1 MTSHERNQA
10 SWDSMADE
18 YQADRQANRSRELVW
33 GEWQMPESDLHLLG
47 EVAGKDV
54 LEFGCGAAEL
64 SISLTRVGARCV
76 GLDASRRQLQHAAS
90 LTSSEGVPV
99 PLVQALGERAPFKD
113 ASFDI
118 VVADY
123 GVFLWVDPFA
133 AVPEAARM
141 LRPGGVLLF
150 STLTPF
156 LVMCWPPENDPAPPG
171 RVLES
176 PYFDMHVL
184 DVGDEGVNYNLP
196 YGEWI
201 RLFRANGL
209 AVEDLVEIRPPEDSP
224 DEVSGRPKGW
234 ARQWPA
240 EHFWKARKL

>member
-1 MTSHERNQA
+1 MSSHERNRA
-10 SWDSMADE
+10 SWDAGSDE
-18 YQADRQANRSRELVW
+18 YQESRRKRSRELVW
-33 GEWQMPESDLHLLG
+33 GEWERPESELHLLG
-47 EVAGKDV
+47 DVSGKDI

-64 SISLTRVGARCV
+64 SISLARAGGRCI
-76 GLDASRRQLQHAAS
+76 GLDASRRQLEHGVS
-90 LTSSEGVPV
+90 LMQETGMTI
-99 PLVQALGERAPFKD
+99 PLVQAIGEKAPFSD
-113 ASFDI
+113 SSFDI

-123 GVFLWVDPFA
+123 GVFLWVDPYD

-171 RVLES
+171 RILEY
-176 PYFDMHVL
+176 PYFGMHVL
-184 DVGDEGVNYNLP
+184 DVGEEGVNYNLP

-209 AVEDLVEIRPPEDSP
+209 AVEDLVEVQPPEDAP
-224 DEVSGRPKGW
+224 EEVSGRPKEW
-234 ARQWPA
+234 ARRWPA
-240 EHFWKARKL
+240 EHFWKTRKL

>member
-1 MTSHERNQA
+1 M
-10 SWDSMADE
+10 WDSISDE
-18 YQADRQANRSRELVW
+18 YQAERQANRRAELVW
-33 GEWQMPESDLHLLG
+33 GEWQIPESELHLIG
-47 EVAGKDV
+47 DVEGKDV

-64 SISLTRVGARCV
+64 SISLVQEGARCI
-76 GLDASRRQLQHAAS
+76 GLDASPRQLEHAQS
-90 LTSSEGVPV
+90 LTSDRGVSV
-99 PLVQALGERAPFKD
+99 PLVQALGESPPFKD

-141 LRPGGVLLF
+141 LRSGGLLLF
-150 STLTPF
+150 STPTPF

-176 PYFDMHVL
+176 PYFGMRLL
-184 DVGDEGVNYNLP
+184 DDGDEGVNFNLP

-201 RLFRANGL
+201 RLFRANDL
-209 AVEDLVEIRPPEDSP
+209 VVEDLVEIRPPDDSP
-224 DEVSGRPKGW
+224 EDVSGRPKEW
-234 ARQWPA
+234 AQRWPA